1 MPLMPLTTPISSMS
15 AQFYIHQDYDKEQMM
30 KKFIVFLGLSFS
42 AAFSALPGFG
52 AGTPSRVDISYSIT
66 SGTLEGEVNDTLEIK
81 QENGSRSYSIY
92 SEGRAKGLLALT
104 QPDNVVRDSE
114 GTITAKGVLRPT
126 RFSDQHG
133 KKLPKVAIFDWSKKS
148 LTLQYKGREEQ
159 RPLPADAQ
167 DKLSLPYSFMFSRLP
182 GKVVQLHE
190 TDGKRVESV
199 RYAVGKET
207 LDTPMGKLETIVLTK
222 QLPKDGSG
230 NGNEDGN
237 GGRDKKIWLAVD
249 YHMLPVRIISHE
261 KMGIVTDQ
269 MVTKIS
275 YGEQSDNLKQ
285 GRLQ

>member
-1 MPLMPLTTPISSMS
+1 MPQWT
-15 AQFYIHQDYDKEQMM
+15 AQFYIRQDYEKEQLM
-30 KKFIVFLGLSFS
+30 KRLLIVFWGLSFS
-42 AAFSALPGFG
+42 AFSALPAFG
-52 AGTPSRVDISYSIT
+52 AGIPSRVDISYSIT
-66 SGTLEGEVNDTLEIK
+66 SGTLEGEVNETLEIK

-114 GTITAKGVLRPT
+114 GTITAKGALRPA

-133 KKLPKVAIFDWSKKS
+133 KRLPKVAIFDWGKKS
-148 LTLQYKGREEQ
+148 LTLQHKGREEQ
-159 RPLPADAQ
+159 RSLPADVQ
-167 DKLSLPYSFMFSRLP
+167 DKLSLPYSFMFSP
-182 GKVVQLHE
+182 VQGKVVHLHE
-190 TDGKRVESV
+190 TDGKRLEPV

-222 QLPKDGSG
+222 QLDKDG
-230 NGNEDGN
+230 D

-249 YHMLPVRIISHE
+249 HHMLPVRIVAHE

-275 YGEQSDNLKQ
+275 YGEQADSLKQ